1 MHVTVDSM
9 INRKYLHL
17 IRHSFH
23 TVQLDLEI
31 AEINQLPGIY
41 MQKNHHSTHISVQYV
56 IDITFAMWCTETE
69 VLYWFYF
76 SSARPY
82 HNL

>member
-1 MHVTVDSM
+1 MHVTVDL

-17 IRHSFH
+17 IRHSFY

-41 MQKNHHSTHISVQYV
+41 MQTNHHSTHISVQYI
-56 IDITFAMWCTETE
+56 IDIIIFAMWCTETE
-69 VLYWFYF
+69 VVYWVYF
-76 SSARPY
+76 SSAQPY
-82 HNL
+82 RNL